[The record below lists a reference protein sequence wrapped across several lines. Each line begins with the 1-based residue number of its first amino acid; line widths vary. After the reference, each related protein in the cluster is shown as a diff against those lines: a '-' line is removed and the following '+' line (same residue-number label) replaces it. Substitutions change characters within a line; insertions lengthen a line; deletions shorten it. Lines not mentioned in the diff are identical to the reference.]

1 MQCSGTRIYR
11 DRDDRGDA
19 GGCQG
24 SGKKQIPLQRTGQV
38 SDVAGVAAFLAS
50 DLADYITGQVIS
62 VDGGMHM

>member
-1 MQCSGTRIYR
+1 MQCSCTRIYR
-11 DRDDRGDA
+11 DRDDRGYA

-24 SGKKQIPLQRTGQV
+24 NGKKTDSASADR
-38 SDVAGVAAFLAS
+38 AGVRCGRGAS

>member
-1 MQCSGTRIYR
+1 MQCSCTRIYR
-11 DRDDRGDA
+11 NRDDRSYA
-19 GGCQG
+19 GGRQG

-38 SDVAGVAAFLAS
+38 SDVAGVVAFLAS